1 MVFDSTKNVCNQKT
15 YCNMHLIS
23 LDGKNIVTLKNLNYE

>member
-1 MVFDSTKNVCNQKT
+1 MYATKKP
-15 YCNMHLIS
+15 YCKMHLIS